1 MFGRSSNT
9 SSTSTKAPTL
19 EQQIDRAT
27 DETLTAD
34 NWQYILEVCDKIS
47 QDPETTTKQAI
58 KFVSARLALKD
69 ANVNLRSLSLLV
81 AIAENCGSRMKQ
93 EIASASFINESLM
106 KKLSDRKVHVT
117 VKHKVAECIKQLYDS
132 FRGDPSLKPMSDA
145 YDKVVKIFP
154 QYLSGSGGGR
164 AAPSKPAKKEIS
176 QSEKAKEDEE
186 LQRVLKE
193 SLQEYEA
200 EQKVKNEPVNRNKP
214 LPVVAT
220 NEIEQQKTGE
230 QTIATITKV
239 RALYDLISYEP
250 DELSFRKNDIITVL
264 ESVYRDWWKGSLP
277 NGKVGIFPL
286 NYVTP
291 VVTKSPRELAKEQQF
306 EQKILAVDSKKVDK
320 LLALLST
327 NNPDQINEDEITR
340 LYNEI
345 VPIRPSVGKFIDKY
359 SIRKEELFQLN
370 SQLNAEA
377 KLYNELMD
385 TSISQRANRQQFSGP
400 GGAPGSQNLPPYP
413 TGPSGPANF
422 PPQFSSQPQPQRQQ
436 QMQGQPQVQAQTQL
450 QGQQQLSSQPTSSG
464 FGNGRSESA
473 NGNGQPAFF
482 QGQYQQY
489 PVQQQ
494 AYQQSPEQ
502 QHQQQQHQQQQHYQ
516 QPQHHQQQQQQHN
529 IPNRQ
534 STQNF
539 SNINQF
545 PDVQNI

>member
-19 EQQIDRAT
+19 EQQINRAT

-154 QYLSGSGGGR
+154 QYLSGSRGGR
-164 AAPSKPAKKEIS
+164 AAPSKPAKKEIL

-200 EQKVKNEPVNRNKP
+200 EQKVKSEPSNRNKP
-214 LPVVAT
+214 LPEVAT

-306 EQKILAVDSKKVDK
+306 EQKILAVDLKKVDK

-327 NNPDQINEDEITR
+327 NDPDQINEDEITK

-370 SQLNAEA
+370 SQLSAEA

-385 TSISQRANRQQFSGP
+385 TLISQRANRQQFSGP
-400 GGAPGSQNLPPYP
+400 GGGPGQQNLPPYP

-422 PPQFSSQPQPQRQQ
+422 PPQFSSQSQRQPQSQGQ
-436 QMQGQPQVQAQTQL
+436 HQIQGQPQL
-450 QGQQQLSSQPTSSG
+450 QGQQQLLSQPTSTG
-464 FGNGRSESA
+464 FGNGRQEYAHS
-473 NGNGQPAFF
+473 NGQQAFF
-482 QGQYQQY
+482 QGQYQQH

-494 AYQQSPEQ
+494 PHHQSP
-502 QHQQQQHQQQQHYQ
+502 QQQHQQLQQEQQQYQ
-516 QPQHHQQQQQQHN
+516 QQQQSQHHQQQQHN
-529 IPNRQ
+529 VPNRQ

-539 SNINQF
+539 LNINQF
-545 PDVQNI
+545 PDVHNI